1 MRVLVVDDDEM
12 IREVIRDILAGPGRE
27 IHLAESCAKAFKFV
41 YANRYDLVT
50 LDLNLPD
57 GCGLEVLDRIR
68 RDGSCARALVVS
80 GNAHQPLYAR
90 WARKLG
96 VHALIEKPFD
106 STELRQFAF
115 GENAANISIPQ
126 DDTPHPAPST
136 EGREDE

>member
-1 MRVLVVDDDEM
+1 M

-27 IHLAESCAKAFKFV
+27 IHLAESCAKAFDFV

-68 RDGSCARALVVS
+68 GAGSCARALVIS

-90 WARKLG
+90 WARKLD

-106 STELRQFAF
+106 SAELRQLAF
-115 GENAANISIPQ
+115 DEDAANTPILQ
-126 DDTPHPAPST
+126 DDAPPPAPFS
-136 EGREDE
+136 EGRDEQ